1 MFIPDLTGSTDSAQT
16 AHTPP
21 GFQSGALNIRLLTK
35 KVMEAPTRWL
45 CHNVLNELAKQF
57 WSPFDAWKYL

>member
-1 MFIPDLTGSTDSAQT
+1 MFIPDLTGRTDSAQT
-16 AHTPP
+16 AHAPP

-57 WSPFDAWKYL
+57 